1 MTDLHAQ
8 LEDWIVEGAMGDPP
22 REIAVHATLCESCTA
37 RLGAFDA
44 LGVIDVGAAGSPP
57 PLAAPNRFRVG
68 VAWAR
73 RGTAVAGTVL
83 AGILVLLGLSQVVGL
98 GGRPTGEPEGT
109 QLAGLS
115 TSSDHGGPAPAQ
127 RELSSIGP
135 DAAETPNSPVP
146 ATAQPG
152 FTPGPLPPVPP
163 GATPRPPAPGPS
175 ATAAPTPDPSPTAI
189 ATPTPTP
196 ETPTPDPSPT
206 PIATPTPTP
215 ETPDPSASPTP

>member
-1 MTDLHAQ
+1 MTDSHAQ
-8 LEDWIVEGAMGDPP
+8 LEAWLVDGAMGDPP

-44 LGVIDVGAAGSPP
+44 LALIDVAAAGSPHP
-57 PLAAPNRFRVG
+57 QAAPSRVRMG

-83 AGILVLLGLSQVVGL
+83 AGILVILGLSQVVGL

-115 TSSDHGGPAPAQ
+115 TSSDHGGPAPSQ
-127 RELSSIGP
+127 RELSTLGP
-135 DAAETPNSPVP
+135 DAAETPTSSVP

-152 FTPGPLPPVPP
+152 FTPGPLPAVPP
-163 GATPRPPAPGPS
+163 ATPRPPTPGPS
-175 ATAAPTPDPSPTAI
+175 ATAAPTPDPSPT
-189 ATPTPTP
+189 PTPIPP
-196 ETPTPDPSPT
+196 ESPTPDPSPT
-206 PIATPTPTP
+206 PTPIPP
-215 ETPDPSASPTP
+215 ESPTPDPSPSPSP

>member
-22 REIAVHATLCESCTA
+22 REVAVHATLCESCTA

-57 PLAAPNRFRVG
+57 PLAAPNRLRVG

-83 AGILVLLGLSQVVGL
+83 AGILVILGLSQFVGL

-115 TSSDHGGPAPAQ
+115 TSSDHGGPAPSQ

-135 DAAETPNSPVP
+135 DAAETPTSSVP

-152 FTPGPLPPVPP
+152 FTPGPLPSVPP
-163 GATPRPPAPGPS
+163 GATPRPPTPGPS
-175 ATAAPTPDPSPTAI
+175 ATAAPTSAP
-189 ATPTPTP
+189 TPTPTP
-196 ETPTPDPSPT
+196 TPIPTETPTPDPNQT

-215 ETPDPSASPTP
+215 ETPDPSASPSP

>member
-57 PLAAPNRFRVG
+57 PLAAPTRLRVG

-83 AGILVLLGLSQVVGL
+83 AGILVILGLSQVVGL
-98 GGRPTGEPEGT
+98 AGRPTGEPEGT

-115 TSSDHGGPAPAQ
+115 TSSEHGGPAPSQ
-127 RELSSIGP
+127 RELSSIDPGAP
-135 DAAETPNSPVP
+135 ETPTPSVP

-152 FTPGPLPPVPP
+152 FTPGPLPPPP
-163 GATPRPPAPGPS
+163 QGPLPPPPPMPPATS
-175 ATAAPTPDPSPTAI
+175 APTPTPI
-189 ATPTPTP
+189 ETPTPTP
-196 ETPTPDPSPT
+196 T
-206 PIATPTPTP
+206 PIETPTPTP
-215 ETPDPSASPTP
+215 TPIETPTPTPGPSPSI